1 MNNRLLVPRKT
12 PGLLDL
18 VPGAAAAYSLRSLSN
33 SYADPVVTVR
43 RSSDDAEEDFT
54 AAEVADGTLAAFCG
68 AGNGFVYR
76 WWDQSGNANH
86 AVAAADTNEPKI
98 VDSGVVVTEEGKPA
112 LQFDGV
118 DDAIVSPY
126 SIDLASSKKMTVVS
140 AITYSTGT
148 TNCISL
154 ARVSSADY
162 HRGASIAI
170 FPSANYSEIVVGAGL
185 TNFFAQYRI
194 AEPPTGQHLWST
206 VISAPDASV
215 KSGFDGAVSGV
226 PYASGSGG
234 KTVANWLESGSGS
247 HALAIGAR
255 FLPAPSLAQFS
266 NMRYQELVLY
276 TDDMSEQLQLIEGQI
291 AWSYSQ

>member
-1 MNNRLLVPRKT
+1 MNNRLLVPRKV

-33 SYADPVVTVR
+33 SYAGPVVTVR

-54 AAEVADGTLAAFCG
+54 AAEVSDGTLAAFCG
-68 AGNGFVYR
+68 AGDGFVKQ
-76 WWDQSGNANH
+76 WWDQSGNAVH
-86 AVAAADTNEPKI
+86 AAAPVVSNEPLI
-98 VDSGVVVTEEGKPA
+98 VSAGAVILEEGKPA
-112 LQFDGV
+112 IKFDGLN
-118 DDAIVSPY
+118 DGLVSPY

-140 AITYSTGT
+140 AMTYSTGT

-154 ARVSSADY
+154 GRDLYSDY
-162 HRGASIAI
+162 QRGASIAI
-170 FPSANYSEIVVGAGL
+170 FPSSNYSEIVVGNGA
-185 TNFFAQYRI
+185 TFYAQYRI
-194 AEPPTGQHLWST
+194 AVPTTGQHLWAT
-206 VISAPDASV
+206 VISAPSASV
-215 KSGFDGAVSGV
+215 KSGFDGAVSAV
-226 PYASGSGG
+226 PYAAGSGG

-255 FLPAPSLAQFS
+255 LLPAPSLNQFS